1 MEVRFKF
8 SADLYI
14 KGENMKEIK
23 EKFESMPLFSAD
35 ALEDGNAE
43 FNELLLVEDAET
55 YNDLQ
60 KEYDSCDEEDEK
72 EDS

>member
-14 KGENMKEIK
+14 KGKNMKEIR

-43 FNELLLVEDAET
+43 FSELLLVENADT
-55 YNDLQ
+55 YEDLYG
-60 KEYDSCDEEDEK
+60 KFEMVYDDEK
-72 EDS
+72 EKNS